1 MIEIDGLTKR
11 YGDKTAVDGLSFVV
25 EPGVVT
31 GFLGPNG
38 AGKSTTMRV
47 IAGLDRPTSGT
58 VRVNGKHYPGA
69 AAPMAELGI
78 LLDARSVHPGLSAR
92 GNLLA
97 LARTAGIGRRRVDE
111 VIELAGLGEVA
122 GTRAGGFSL
131 GMGQRLGVA
140 AALLGR
146 PQTVVLDEPVNGLD
160 PDGVRWIRL
169 LLKSLAAEGRTVFV
183 SSHLMSEMAQTA
195 TRLVVLGRGRLI
207 TETSV
212 ADFTGHATAGAV
224 LVRTPETG
232 RLRQVLAGPGVTVTG
247 DGTDLLRV
255 SGITAGQIG
264 TAAWRA
270 HLPVY
275 ELTPVLRGAGRRG
288 LPSAPHHGVHA
299 LPAVQRRRGH
309 LGSRE
314 AVRRA
319 AAEPVGR
326 IRRAVR
332 LRGRADRPGRL
343 AAAPPRRLN
352 TRTRAARKQAGPF
365 RTPAGNPGT
374 RPPRSRALD
383 IGARPARRQGVVQR
397 PCARHRAGTPAAATG
412 PDRPAGRWRARGRR
426 AAGRGQPRSRTR

>member
-11 YGDKTAVDGLSFVV
+11 YGDKTAVDQLSFVV

-38 AGKSTTMRV
+38 AGKSTTMRM

-58 VRVNGKHYPGA
+58 VRVNGKHYPDA

-92 GNLLA
+92 NNLLA

-122 GTRAGGFSL
+122 STRAGGFSL

-207 TETSV
+207 TETSIE
-212 ADFTGHATAGAV
+212 DFTGHAAAGEV
-224 LVRTPETG
+224 LVRTPETV
-232 RLRQVLAGPGVTVTG
+232 RLGQVLAAPGITVIN
-247 DGTDLLRV
+247 DGTDRLRV
-255 SGITAGQIG
+255 SGTTAEQIG

-270 HLPVY
+270 RLPVY
-275 ELTPVLRGAGRRG
+275 ELTPTHASLEEAFMQVTQDSIEYHAGA
-288 LPSAPHHGVHA
+288 
-299 LPAVQRRRGH
+299 
-309 LGSRE
+309 
-314 AVRRA
+314 
-319 AAEPVGR
+319 
-326 IRRAVR
+326 
-332 LRGRADRPGRL
+332 
-343 AAAPPRRLN
+343 
-352 TRTRAARKQAGPF
+352 TR
-365 RTPAGNPGT
+365 
-374 RPPRSRALD
+374 
-383 IGARPARRQGVVQR
+383 
-397 PCARHRAGTPAAATG
+397 
-412 PDRPAGRWRARGRR
+412 
-426 AAGRGQPRSRTR
+426 

>member
-1 MIEIDGLTKR
+1 MIEVDGLTKR

-47 IAGLDRPTSGT
+47 IAGLDRPDSGT
-58 VRVNGKHYPGA
+58 VRVNGKHYPHA

-92 GNLLA
+92 SNLLA

-195 TRLVVLGRGRLI
+195 TRLVVLGRGKLI
-207 TETSV
+207 TESSV
-212 ADFTGHATAGAV
+212 QDFTDHATTAAGAV
-224 LVRTPETG
+224 LVRTPDTA
-232 RLRQVLAGPGVTVTG
+232 RLGQVLAAPGVTVTS

-255 SGITAGQIG
+255 SGATAEQIG

-275 ELTPVLRGAGRRG
+275 ELTPARASLEEAFMQVTQDSVEYHAGA
-288 LPSAPHHGVHA
+288 
-299 LPAVQRRRGH
+299 
-309 LGSRE
+309 
-314 AVRRA
+314 
-319 AAEPVGR
+319 
-326 IRRAVR
+326 
-332 LRGRADRPGRL
+332 
-343 AAAPPRRLN
+343 
-352 TRTRAARKQAGPF
+352 TR
-365 RTPAGNPGT
+365 
-374 RPPRSRALD
+374 
-383 IGARPARRQGVVQR
+383 
-397 PCARHRAGTPAAATG
+397 
-412 PDRPAGRWRARGRR
+412 
-426 AAGRGQPRSRTR
+426 